1 MDSFWK
7 FNFKMN
13 SKFGVKHQQLPRI
26 VCTSYQT
33 VWHTIQHVP
42 SQNYHFRK
50 SERRTKQKTQK
61 NNCKFTPKSNLT
73 QTRNYSVFRGNCNF
87 QLNHMEATNQVK
99 SPNKKPENRTYGA
112 RFPMHGQCCSMS
124 GWLFG
129 GWLLNNYTHNT
140 FTFFFTL
147 RLHLHHWFTDSKRHN
162 VGELWGLPLRRH
174 LLRYRTHGPESS
186 LWIVYGLQKKQGFSH
201 ATTPMLHTASHPA
214 VLYRHFASP
223 HYYGNTHPQRP
234 SLRYCYRQIAIVN
247 VIAVVIFPVIWK
259 KNRHG
264 MSRKQW
270 TQSIETGYG
279 KKLPRPRDN
288 INEQAMWVQC
298 NCCSTT
304 KLNSIWA
311 CEFPIVG
318 LYMKRLHQVARC
330 I

>member
-73 QTRNYSVFRGNCNF
+73 QTRNYSVFRGNYNF

-186 LWIVYGLQKKQGFSH
+186 LWIVYGLQKKQVF
-201 ATTPMLHTASHPA
+201 PMLPPRCCIQHHIPQYCIVTSLPHTTTATPIPS
-214 VLYRHFASP
+214 VRHFVIVTVKLQLSM
-223 HYYGNTHPQRP
+223 
-234 SLRYCYRQIAIVN
+234 SLQ
-247 VIAVVIFPVIWK
+247 
-259 KNRHG
+259 
-264 MSRKQW
+264 
-270 TQSIETGYG
+270 
-279 KKLPRPRDN
+279 L
-288 INEQAMWVQC
+288 
-298 NCCSTT
+298 
-304 KLNSIWA
+304 
-311 CEFPIVG
+311 
-318 LYMKRLHQVARC
+318 
-330 I
+330 